1 MALKCKTC
9 IYRKKDM
16 KKFLFYCKKR
26 HINGSIYRT
35 EPLCTPWEIESR
47 LQSLLN
53 SYDLNWFK
61 SSVKIIVKV

>member
-26 HINGSIYRT
+26 HIRVGERRKSCELY
-35 EPLCTPWEIESR
+35 EPKQKGGVAATP
-47 LQSLLN
+47 
-53 SYDLNWFK
+53 K
-61 SSVKIIVKV
+61 KIHSAYTKKEKQVPFLG